1 MAYRAHRN
9 RSENAGVSSS
19 DKFCGRLVDACPP
32 PGDRRPKPTLEAWT
46 RRSPN
51 VYTQVSS
58 KDASCSS
65 HAYTALAA
73 GSTYTALA
81 TGRPTD
87 ADVDAY
93 ARAAAALASPDMLV
107 LRTED
112 LDSSWGRL
120 DAYLGRQ
127 PGEGIAKPTTRA
139 NAHRGDL
146 YAPTSAERARIA
158 TVDHF
163 DVALYEAIARDS
175 SGKGSDAKALVSA
188 GRGGPRGPRHIRTT
202 APKVRRRVRTRA
214 KAPGP
219 LRDLEGTYCGRR

>member
-1 MAYRAHRN
+1 
-9 RSENAGVSSS
+9 
-19 DKFCGRLVDACPP
+19 
-32 PGDRRPKPTLEAWT
+32 LEAWT

-51 VYTQVSS
+51 VYTQVVFS

-65 HAYTALAA
+65 HAYTALA
-73 GSTYTALA
+73 

-87 ADVDAY
+87 ADADAY
-93 ARAAAALASPDMLV
+93 ARATAALASPDMLE

-146 YAPTSAERARIA
+146 YAPTSAERAGIA

-188 GRGGPRGPRHIRTT
+188 GRGGPRGARHMRTT

-219 LRDLEGTYCGRR
+219 LRDLEGTYCGRRRLGQRCRGHGEEKRCWKDATCDSFPREE